1 MKTLDEQIENTKKLL
16 AHLEEQKANE
26 CEAVTGAKPKM
37 PKMWIPKVGH
47 NYYTIMSE
55 GDIGVYPWYADETDI
70 SRYNI
75 GNVYKTREEA
85 EFEVERRRVEFEL
98 RKYIYEHGGGNGEFM
113 LGEADNYIYYSI
125 DECRL
130 KFENSSGCQFSD
142 IYSNSR
148 DILRGAINAIGED
161 RIKKYYLRVKE

>member
-1 MKTLDEQIENTKKLL
+1 MKTLDEQIENAKKLL
-16 AHLEEQKANE
+16 TYLEEQKANE
-26 CEAVTGAKPKM
+26 CEVTEAEPEM
-37 PKMWIPKVGH
+37 PKMWIPKVGQ
-47 NYYTIMSE
+47 NYYTIKAE
-55 GDIGVYPWYADETDI
+55 GDVCSDPCYADSHDVA
-70 SRYNI
+70 RYAI
-75 GNVYKTREEA
+75 GNVYKTRGEA
-85 EFEVERRRVEFEL
+85 EIEVERRKVEFEL
-98 RKYIYEHGGGNGEFM
+98 RKYIYEHGGGNGEFV

-148 DILRGAINAIGED
+148 DILHDAITAIGED